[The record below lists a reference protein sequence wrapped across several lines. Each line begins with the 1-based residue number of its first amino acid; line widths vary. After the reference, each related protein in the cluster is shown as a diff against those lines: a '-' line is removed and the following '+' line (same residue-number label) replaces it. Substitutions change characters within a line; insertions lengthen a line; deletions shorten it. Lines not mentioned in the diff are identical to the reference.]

1 MYNLEEFKNQ
11 LSEEQKSNLIIHFNE
26 IYELEELTEHEL
38 KISYLA
44 YLWKNKQVVLIDE
57 MGYDVLN
64 SKSLGIDV
72 HIDYE
77 ISFEAGEG
85 GEGGVNLAI
94 MYEFYYFDILMTLI

>member
-44 YLWKNKQVVLIDE
+44 YLWKNKQVVLIGD

-85 GEGGVNLAI
+85 GEGGVNLSI